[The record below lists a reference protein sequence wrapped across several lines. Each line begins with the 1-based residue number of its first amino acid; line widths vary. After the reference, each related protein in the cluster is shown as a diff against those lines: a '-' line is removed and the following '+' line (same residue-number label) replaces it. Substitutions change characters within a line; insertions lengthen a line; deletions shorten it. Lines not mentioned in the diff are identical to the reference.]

1 MSFTSRSLRALVP
14 ALGLLGLGLASTGCA
29 DLTRPDEIVIIAE
42 PPPAPKAPAP
52 VAAVAS
58 DEGEPGTSGAA
69 RAPGKKKAGG

>member
-1 MSFTSRSLRALVP
+1 MSFTSRALPTAVLWGLSL
-14 ALGLLGLGLASTGCA
+14 ALGVASAGCA

-52 VAAVAS
+52 MAAVAS
-58 DEGEPGTSGAA
+58 GDEKPGTSGAA